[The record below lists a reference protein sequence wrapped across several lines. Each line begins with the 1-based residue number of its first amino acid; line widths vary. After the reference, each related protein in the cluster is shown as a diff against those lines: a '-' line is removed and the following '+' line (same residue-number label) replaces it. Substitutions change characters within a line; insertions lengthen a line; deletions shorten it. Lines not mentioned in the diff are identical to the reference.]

1 MNQIASLDRE
11 SLLRSFWRP
20 NPAVIDLAV
29 SPHSD
34 YVTVAQA
41 ARIVGLS
48 PQGVYYHLHRDQFV
62 TEYRLHDRIVFR
74 RADVEAWATGRA
86 LDDAEAA

>member
-1 MNQIASLDRE
+1 MIQIASLDRE

-20 NPAVIDLAV
+20 NPRAIDLAV

-62 TEYRLHDRIVFR
+62 TEYRMHDRIVCM
-74 RADVEAWATGRA
+74 RADVDAWAAERA
-86 LDDAEAA
+86 LDDAA